1 MSPLH
6 VASRS
11 FSGRSP
17 PSIQTLYLRHWWI
30 ETCKRLVWLSYSI
43 HSVQAH
49 CSYSESHTS
58 NRYSKHVEALLKT
71 HSCVFS
77 HSIKRRG
84 LPLSAVSVSL
94 HHTPGCLRSTDTCDR
109 TPSAMFEGNFWRFV
123 DVSLLRNED
132 QPQKK
137 LLPVSQPAR
146 QEKERAQ
153 VHCKLLTA
161 RNQNSEPGSCAVW
174 VSYRTINCHCKNY
187 INKSESRFWLH
198 VY

>member
-1 MSPLH
+1 VSPLH

-30 ETCKRLVWLSYSI
+30 ETCIRLVWLSYSI

-137 LLPVSQPAR
+137 TLTSFATCSAGKRAGTSALQAPHCTKPEQWTWLLCSLSVIPDNKLPL
-146 QEKERAQ
+146 QE
-153 VHCKLLTA
+153 
-161 RNQNSEPGSCAVW
+161 
-174 VSYRTINCHCKNY
+174 
-187 INKSESRFWLH
+187 LH
-198 VY
+198 Q